1 MAEDGSKANRKD
13 VQLYVKDEK
22 LYALPVSFEFGG
34 NALKLVANNFV
45 IDSYNGKEYETVLG
59 EDGRLYDL
67 KETIK
72 YPENFVNEGIAS
84 IGNNLD
90 SIPLDNSEEAT
101 QDMEK
106 EKNNYEIEVIY
117 KNGDKIKFNYQTG
130 EVISLTEEKQ
140 NKIEL
145 FDYVQRKVLE
155 IGKISHI
162 NKTNKELK
170 SSYEASKVL
179 QNKLEETPIEEVLEE
194 QNNNINKENSTANNS
209 NNSLKETK
217 YISIYNAKK
226 DDYQIY
232 QEEELLDTSKQE
244 VISENEKIEANNLKE
259 YYASEG
265 KARNTNMG
273 IVWIALS
280 IIGVVIILFA
290 IKKRN

>member
-1 MAEDGSKANRKD
+1 ME
-13 VQLYVKDEK
+13 
-22 LYALPVSFEFGG
+22 
-34 NALKLVANNFV
+34 
-45 IDSYNGKEYETVLG
+45 
-59 EDGRLYDL
+59 

-72 YPENFVNEGIAS
+72 YPENFVNEGIES

-90 SIPLDNSEEAT
+90 SNDFVQNSSENVINEEFFEEAN
-101 QDMEK
+101 E
-106 EKNNYEIEVIY
+106 NNKHEIEVIY

-179 QNKLEETPIEEVLEE
+179 QNKLEEIPIEEVLEE
-194 QNNNINKENSTANNS
+194 QNNNMNKENSTSNKS